1 MNTDGEYCDLNG
13 FETDYEISKAYPYRI
28 RNKRTKRILYESKS
42 KTGYYT
48 VHLNG
53 KTYNKH
59 TIIAKQFID
68 NKNNYPCIDHIN
80 HNRTDNR
87 IENMRWTTYKNNNI
101 NRKSFRGKDYK
112 YIDYSD
118 INNSDM
124 IIIDQYNDNEFEDY
138 YYNISTNAFY
148 YDTGVN
154 YKELHINNDKNNQ
167 SFVNMINTNDK
178 SIRLYV
184 NKFKRLYD
192 IDN

>member
-1 MNTDGEYCDLNG
+1 MLS
-13 FETDYEISKAYPYRI
+13 I
-28 RNKRTKRILYESKS
+28 
-42 KTGYYT
+42 
-48 VHLNG
+48 
-53 KTYNKH
+53 
-59 TIIAKQFID
+59 TIQLLVVIIKIKFLG
-68 NKNNYPCIDHIN
+68 
-80 HNRTDNR
+80 
-87 IENMRWTTYKNNNI
+87 
-101 NRKSFRGKDYK
+101 SSGKDYK

-124 IIIDQYNDNEFEDY
+124 IIIDQYNDNEFDNY